1 MIITLTKADFSAKNI
16 GTLSSF
22 NILLKLGAGCTYN
35 GSKIIENGN
44 ELSATISIAANYTPD
59 LTNCIITMGGV
70 QLRANDDYVI
80 NFEDGVVTLEIA
92 KVTGQIVII
101 LPTSLI
107 TTPDTPDVPLEP
119 EVPDAPS
126 VDDGT
131 PILLGEILDE
141 TWIKMETGEEA
152 TLKNWKSTDYILIP
166 DNTTKMSTAD
176 ITAYRSGGNNT
187 AIFAFYDV
195 NKDFIGAV
203 GTDIANGTSWR
214 NAIEDFPIPEN
225 AIYTRICWSI
235 EGYKHKV
242 TGVTTSITEPVVYW
256 GSIPVVETPE
266 PEEPDIPV
274 EPEIPEE
281 PAINGEL
288 IDLGSI
294 VSNKWIAEETGAVN
308 NLSNWCS
315 TDFITIP
322 DNAIA
327 MSTEDITAFRNG
339 TSNTAVFAFY
349 DADQV
354 FISSVGRD
362 IVPINTTSCGAKG
375 AWRDGI
381 YDFPIP
387 DNAMYVKI
395 CWTKELYTH
404 LTTSIKTSITQPE
417 VYWIVE

>member
-22 NILLKLGAGCTYN
+22 NVLLKLGAGCTYN

-44 ELSATISIAANYTPD
+44 KLSATVSIAANYIPD
-59 LTNCIITMGGV
+59 LTNCIITMGGI
-70 QLRANDDYVI
+70 QLTVNNDYTI
-80 NFEDGVVTLEIA
+80 SFEDGLVTLEIV

-101 LPTSLI
+101 LPTSLVDA
-107 TTPDTPDVPLEP
+107 PDTPDVPLEP
-119 EVPDAPS
+119 EAPS

-131 PILLGEILDE
+131 PILLGEILDG
-141 TWIKMETGEEA
+141 TWIKMETGEEV

-176 ITAYRSGGNNT
+176 ITAFRSGGNNT

-195 NKDFIGAV
+195 NKDFISAV

-242 TGVTTSITEPVVYW
+242 TGVTTSLTEPVVYW

-266 PEEPDIPV
+266 PEVPK
-274 EPEIPEE
+274 EPEVPEG
-281 PAINGEL
+281 PAIDGEL

-294 VSNKWIAEETGAVN
+294 SSGKWIAEETGAVN
-308 NLSNWCS
+308 SLSNWYS
-315 TDFITIP
+315 TDFIAIP
-322 DNAIA
+322 DNARA
-327 MSTEDITAFRNG
+327 MSTEDITAFRSG
-339 TSNTAVFAFY
+339 SANTAVFAFY
-349 DADQV
+349 DTDQA

-362 IVPINTTSCGAKG
+362 IVPVNSTGSGVKG

-387 DNAMYVKI
+387 DNAAYVKI